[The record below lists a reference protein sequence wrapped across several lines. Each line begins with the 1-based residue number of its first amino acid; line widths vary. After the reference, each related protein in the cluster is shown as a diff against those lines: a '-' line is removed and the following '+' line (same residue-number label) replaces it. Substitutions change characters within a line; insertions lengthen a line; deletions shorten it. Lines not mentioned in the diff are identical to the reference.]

1 MPRCTDSLLLLS
13 LNDKSV
19 KLWKIAERASR
30 NVAFHNVEMGRF
42 GGHAPVRSLRV
53 PPLIRGERSIV
64 ATPRRIYSAAH
75 AYHINA
81 LSTCAD
87 GLHFLSAD
95 DLRVNLWNLDHAQLA
110 FTLVDVKPPS
120 LEELTEVV
128 TAAEFHPTHGNIFAY
143 ATSRGALRLG
153 DTRAAALCD
162 TPAASFTAPS
172 PRGAEDYF
180 GDIVAAHSD
189 IDFSKNGTLL
199 ATRDY
204 LTVKIWDLAM
214 PRAPLTV
221 LPVHDHLKKRL
232 QYLYDNDYIFDRFQ
246 VSGGVQKKCN
256 REQSTCVQVPH
267 CGSKDT
273 QQH

>member
-1 MPRCTDSLLLLS
+1 M
-13 LNDKSV
+13 
-19 KLWKIAERASR
+19 
-30 NVAFHNVEMGRF
+30 
-42 GGHAPVRSLRV
+42 
-53 PPLIRGERSIV
+53 PPLIRGETSVV

-110 FTLVDVKPPS
+110 FTLVDVKPP
-120 LEELTEVV
+120 LLAELTEVV

-153 DTRAAALCD
+153 DTRLAALCD
-162 TPAASFTAPS
+162 QPAASFAPPS

-180 GDIVAAHSD
+180 GDIVTAYSD
-189 IDFSKNGTLL
+189 INFTKDGRLL

-204 LTVKIWDLAM
+204 LSVKVWDLAM
-214 PRAPLTV
+214 PREPLRV
-221 LPVHDHLKKRL
+221 LPVHDHLRKRL
-232 QYLYDNDYIFDRFQ
+232 EFLYENDYIFDRFQ
-246 VSGGVQKKCN
+246 VSSKRELELTLSEDGV
-256 REQSTCVQVPH
+256 REQARGP
-267 CGSKDT
+267 
-273 QQH
+273 